1 MKLLASVSCILVG
14 LAICGMAASQAGEKS
29 DNKDME
35 SLQGTWRGV
44 KGPGS
49 PESDERAKNI
59 KYVVK
64 GNKMTVIDSNPDQKT
79 TTEGTVKLDPKT
91 KAFDWEFIQGEK
103 KGSWSGIYEL
113 KGDDF
118 KFYVVPRIVG
128 VPELPRPKS
137 FDDKPRFEGKPIDV
151 QLF

>member
-14 LAICGMAASQAGEKS
+14 VAICGMAASQAGEKS

-59 KYVVK
+59 TYVVK
-64 GNKMTVIDSNPDQKT
+64 GNKMTMIDSNPDQENYD
-79 TTEGTVKLDPKT
+79 EGNRQAGPQDQSIRLGVYSR
-91 KAFDWEFIQGEK
+91 GE
-103 KGSWSGIYEL
+103 
-113 KGDDF
+113 
-118 KFYVVPRIVG
+118 
-128 VPELPRPKS
+128 
-137 FDDKPRFEGKPIDV
+137 EGK
-151 QLF
+151 LERHL